1 MKNDGFQEM
10 HLGDHMR
17 LNKALGSTLIERD
30 MPSEMKRRAT
40 VRRELIG
47 IELEEVDHE
56 SA

>member
-1 MKNDGFQEM
+1 
-10 HLGDHMR
+10 MR